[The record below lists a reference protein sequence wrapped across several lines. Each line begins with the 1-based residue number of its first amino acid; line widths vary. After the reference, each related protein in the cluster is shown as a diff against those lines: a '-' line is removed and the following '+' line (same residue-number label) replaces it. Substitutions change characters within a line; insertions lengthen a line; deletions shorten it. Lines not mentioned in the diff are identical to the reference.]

1 MTYFQSLRK
10 IRIQSM
16 IALGLAALALS
27 ACESAQGTTAHSLGD
42 EVDTTFYS
50 LVEGEKQGP
59 GTVTVVGVRPG
70 EVAELVDAGFDV
82 DVDAGTTSVL
92 YVDVRFTNVGDVP
105 VDLREPSGIDG
116 NGNLVPSLTVVDLGA
131 PTFDLCPAVPDTL
144 EPGAAIQGCSIVLVP
159 DGVEVEQISYLADAS
174 EDFVYWRVP

>member
-1 MTYFQSLRK
+1 
-10 IRIQSM
+10 M
-16 IALGLAALALS
+16 ITLGLAALALS

-59 GTVTVVGVRPG
+59 GTVAVHGVWPG

-92 YVDVRFTNVGDVP
+92 YVDMRFANDGDVP
-105 VDLREPSGIDG
+105 VDLREPSGIDAD
-116 NGNLVPSLTVVDLGA
+116 GNLVPSLTVIDLGA
-131 PTFDLCPAVPDTL
+131 PAFDLCPALPDTL
-144 EPGAAIQGCSIVLVP
+144 EPGAAVEGCSIVLVP
-159 DGVEVEQISYLADAS
+159 DDVEVEVISYLADGS
-174 EDFVYWRVP
+174 EDFVFWETP